1 MRKII
6 IEVKNLSKKYKKQ
19 AAVKDVSF
27 NVFEGEIFSML
38 GSNGAGKTTTINM
51 LNTLIKPTS
60 GQVLINGHD
69 LMQESEAIRKEI
81 SVTGQFASLEEEL
94 TGYENL
100 SLLGKLNHIEPK
112 KLKSRIAELLKEFD
126 LENAANKLVKEY
138 SGGMK
143 RRLDIAA
150 SLLSS
155 PKILFLDEPTT
166 GIDPQNRI
174 KLWQMIKKIAK
185 EEKMTIFLTTQ
196 YLEEAEYLADF
207 VVIMNNGSIIEKGTV
222 QRLKNSYEQQ
232 TVELLFET
240 ITEEA
245 VFELLQVTKGS
256 YDKEKQLL
264 SFQTADKS
272 RDLHHVFAILAEKQ
286 VQLEDLFVKEPRL
299 EDVYL
304 DVIKKG
310 A

>member
-207 VVIMNNGSIIEKGTV
+207 VIIMNNGSIIEKGTV

-232 TVELLFET
+232 TVELL
-240 ITEEA
+240 
-245 VFELLQVTKGS
+245 L
-256 YDKEKQLL
+256 KQL
-264 SFQTADKS
+264 QK
-272 RDLHHVFAILAEKQ
+272 R
-286 VQLEDLFVKEPRL
+286 LFLNCCK
-299 EDVYL
+299 
-304 DVIKKG
+304 
-310 A
+310 

>member
-1 MRKII
+1 MKKTM
-6 IEVKNLSKKYKKQ
+6 IEVKGLRKEYKNQ

-27 NVFEGEIFSML
+27 KVFEGEIFSML

-60 GQVLINGHD
+60 GQVVINGYD
-69 LMQESEAIRKEI
+69 LIKESEAIRKEI

-94 TGYENL
+94 SGYENL
-100 SLLGKLNHIEPK
+100 FLLGKLNRIEPK
-112 KLKSRIAELLKEFD
+112 KLKARVAELLKEFD
-126 LENAANKLVKEY
+126 LEDAASKLVKEY

-207 VVIMNNGSIIEKGTV
+207 VVIMNNGSIIEEGTV

-232 TVELLFET
+232 TIELLFES
-240 ITEEA
+240 ITEDA
-245 VFELLQVTKGS
+245 VFELLRVTKGS
-256 YDKEKQLL
+256 YDKERQTV
-264 SFQTADKS
+264 SFQTSDKS
-272 RDLHHVFAILAEKQ
+272 RDLHHVFALLAEKQ
-286 VQLEDLFVKEPRL
+286 VQLEDLFIKEPRL